1 LFCGHNNVLLGILLP
16 QLYKEIK
23 AKSMDFGV
31 FVEEFI
37 KNVVR
42 DILKEVSP

>member
-1 LFCGHNNVLLGILLP
+1 LFFGHNDVLLGILLP

-31 FVEEFI
+31 FVEKI
-37 KNVVR
+37 VKG
-42 DILKEVSP
+42 KSPQGGS